1 MRRLRD
7 LLAKELAEQGH
18 RNTGALERSLS
29 YEVKRNSDKVVGTMT
44 ANMYAIFLE
53 FGVPASRIPYTPGS
67 GAKRSKYIAGLIQY
81 FTTKGLSDSEAKSAA
96 FATARA
102 HKREGMPTRA
112 SYRFSSNGRRTG
124 FIRNTLSSEL
134 PTVVDELK
142 SAGGKEVAI
151 AIAGQPFSLDY
162 KII

>member
-1 MRRLRD
+1 MRTLRD

-29 YEVKRNSDKVVGTMT
+29 YEVKRESDKVVGLMT

-67 GAKRSKYIAGLIQY
+67 GAKRSKYIQGLITY
-81 FTTKGLSDSEAKSAA
+81 FTTKGLNPNEAKSAA

-112 SYRFSSNGRRTG
+112 SSRFSSSGRRTG
-124 FIRNTLSSEL
+124 FIRHTLSGQL
-134 PTVVDELK
+134 PTLVDELK
-142 SAGGKEVAI
+142 RAAAGEVYI
-151 AIAGQPFSLDY
+151 TLAGQPFSLDY